1 MNKNLKNCLSLMF
14 LTSVLFSCGTT
25 TSTSDTSM
33 NTGDGD
39 INRDENGNVI
49 YKDITL
55 KMWSVTTGDD
65 AATQDEIISDFNELY
80 SGMIKVEVEHHS
92 RYDLEQLL
100 NTTMQFDKKN
110 APDLMFNH
118 GSRASEYN
126 ARGWLT
132 PCETYFEKANVIF
145 DKSDFSSSLLSS
157 VTLDGKV
164 YGMPID
170 CHSAMVE
177 IRTDILEK
185 NNLSIPTNYQELVDV
200 CDKAAELASNNNLW
214 IRGENSD
221 GYASSEWRKASTAEA
236 YTAFPISYGDMW
248 VHEFFGYT
256 AIVQNGADIID
267 TTTGMPKWYSKESN
281 EGLQLVRDWVT
292 PSDSSLNNYAMSKD
306 YGSTYDV
313 GDAPFRSGTAIFK
326 LQGPWSYQKDMDDFD
341 SILAKDGGKN
351 NITTRS
357 MSNLLAKDNSK
368 EYASKVKGEGHAIMM
383 LNTISSMTKA
393 CASAVFMDYMAY
405 NSGIKWAKRG
415 HIPAAQSVAQ
425 SEAYTGDEDY
435 KSYIKYWGTPNDYV
449 VVQPTPYYSYV
460 DQYFKNGLNQVMSS
474 QYKSTSVDDIM
485 KKQFNDCKE
494 YIELFEE

>member
-1 MNKNLKNCLSLMF
+1 MNKKLKNGLSLLL
-14 LTSVLFSCGTT
+14 LTSALFSCGGN
-25 TSTSDTSM
+25 TSSSETSAT
-33 NTGDGD
+33 TGDGD
-39 INRDENGNVI
+39 ITRDENGNVI

-65 AATQDEIISDFNELY
+65 AATQDEIIADFNSLY

-132 PCETYFEKANVIF
+132 PCETYFEKANVVF
-145 DKSDFSSSLLSS
+145 DKSDFSSSLLSA
-157 VTLDGKV
+157 VTLNDKA

-221 GYASSEWRKASTAEA
+221 GYSAAEWRKASTAEA

-256 AIVQNGADIID
+256 ALVQNGGEIID
-267 TTTGMPKWYSKESN
+267 TNTGMPKWYSQECDQ
-281 EGLQLVRDWVT
+281 GLQLIRDWIM
-292 PSDSSLNNYAMSKD
+292 PSENSMNKHAMSKD

-341 SILAKDGGKN
+341 SILAKDKGKD

-357 MSNLLAKDNSK
+357 LSNLLAKDNSK
-368 EYASKVKGEGHAIMM
+368 DYATKVKGEGHAIMM
-383 LNTISSMTKA
+383 LNTITSMTKA
-393 CASAVFMDYMAY
+393 CASTVFMDYMAY

-425 SEAYTGDEDY
+425 SETYTNDEAY

-449 VVQPTPYYSYV
+449 VVQPTPYYTYV

-474 QYKSTSVDDIM
+474 QYKSTSIDDIM